1 MGYYIRALPWKKSA
15 PRFKIQFISYKNNDV
30 KNPAAK
36 KPKKEWD
43 LRKDRWRTL
52 GFNSGM
58 DVTDARA
65 RAKQLNAQAF
75 LKRQE
80 EHIQKQELDRKQ
92 TLLKN
97 DAALPEEFVKEF
109 ELRFIRVRDSGTI
122 LGKRQKTRARMIWQ
136 AAQKMIIAVN
146 MDPSEWFYYTHEIY
160 DHFYE
165 RQLSIRYMR
174 VILKFANL
182 WGYFICRKLAKPF
195 LPIRAPSG
203 YERQRLI
210 EAYYSR
216 QKRRRLPSRPLEPEH
231 LRRISDKL
239 NRPNFNWLHL
249 SVWFGLRPQE
259 IDNLKNNELWS
270 IETLATGRKVLWV
283 FQTKLIALPPQDR
296 WKPIPILFDEQHFG
310 LSILGNGDFK
320 RPLVKTV
327 KKYFGPEIDL
337 YGGRKGFSDL
347 MLSRGQSIEN
357 ISIWMG
363 HSTLDRTWRT
373 YKDRRRYHLNF

>member
-1 MGYYIRALPWKKSA
+1 
-15 PRFKIQFISYKNNDV
+15 
-30 KNPAAK
+30 
-36 KPKKEWD
+36 
-43 LRKDRWRTL
+43 
-52 GFNSGM
+52 
-58 DVTDARA
+58 
-65 RAKQLNAQAF
+65 
-75 LKRQE
+75 
-80 EHIQKQELDRKQ
+80 
-92 TLLKN
+92 
-97 DAALPEEFVKEF
+97 
-109 ELRFIRVRDSGTI
+109 
-122 LGKRQKTRARMIWQ
+122 MIWQ

-165 RQLSIRYMR
+165 RQLSIRYMS

-249 SVWFGLRPQE
+249 SVWFELRPQE

-270 IETLATGRKVLWV
+270 LRLWQLEEK
-283 FQTKLIALPPQDR
+283 F
-296 WKPIPILFDEQHFG
+296 FG
-310 LSILGNGDFK
+310 SFRQN
-320 RPLVKTV
+320 
-327 KKYFGPEIDL
+327 
-337 YGGRKGFSDL
+337 
-347 MLSRGQSIEN
+347 
-357 ISIWMG
+357 
-363 HSTLDRTWRT
+363 
-373 YKDRRRYHLNF
+373 